1 MGVVNELLEAT
12 SRFYRNVKLNGFKKQ
27 MKYLL
32 VYCTEQKNLL
42 DIFYFSWQNV
52 IERIHF
58 YLNEENLINCC

>member
-1 MGVVNELLEAT
+1 
-12 SRFYRNVKLNGFKKQ
+12 

-32 VYCTEQKNLL
+32 VYCTEQQHLL